1 MTMLNRHIAKIDV
14 MEPTAHVARAHGAA
28 RIIAAVRHGK
38 TLLTERYTSQPYRL
52 LVPTP
57 ADDEPLTAVLSNL
70 SGGMLNGDI
79 YDVALSL
86 KPQASLL
93 FTGQAAEK
101 IYRAAD
107 RRMTRVCNTAHVGQ
121 DACLEWLPQGS
132 IQFDGARLDRTNII
146 RCESTS
152 RVIAGEILYLGRA
165 AMGER
170 LTCGILRDNWAL
182 FMDDKLVW
190 QDRMILNERTM
201 RSLDDPGAF
210 NGATATAIL
219 LCCGPHAVEHLD
231 AARDWMS
238 DAPSLGGATM
248 VNGVLLMRWLSDDA
262 QALRDHFGHVAGRL
276 RYAVMGRPSVLP
288 RIWSI

>member
-1 MTMLNRHIAKIDV
+1 MTILNRGTVHINV
-14 MEPTAHVARAHGAA
+14 MEPSAQVARAHGTA
-28 RIIAAVRHGK
+28 RITAAVRRGRA
-38 TLLTERYTSQPYRL
+38 LLTERYTSQPYRL

-79 YDVALSL
+79 YNVALSL

-93 FTGQAAEK
+93 LTGQAAEK

-107 RRMTRVCNTAHVGQ
+107 SRMTRVCNTVHVGQ

-132 IQFDGARLDRTNII
+132 IQFDGARLYRTNII
-146 RCESTS
+146 HCENTS

-182 FMDDKLVW
+182 FLDDKLVW
-190 QDRMILNERTM
+190 QDRMILDQRTM

-219 LCCGPHAVEHLD
+219 LCCGLHAVEHLD
-231 AARDWMS
+231 AAREWMS
-238 DAPSLGGATM
+238 DAPGLGGATV
-248 VNGVLLMRWLSDDA
+248 VNGVLLMRWLSNDA
-262 QALRDHFGHVAGRL
+262 QALRNHFGHVAGRL
-276 RYAVMGRPSVLP
+276 RYAVMGHPSVLP